1 MGTGSSAGPS
11 SGVVA
16 VAFSSG
22 AHYPW
27 SRDVNLR
34 DRAAGLGCGSV
45 TAGPATSWQLPSVL
59 VLAVVAGGLV
69 LATTVGWQTGTRVLG
84 LAFLLAAGLRLSLPA
99 RSAGWLVVRTRGLDA
114 AVLLALGF
122 AMVALAETIPPA

>member
-1 MGTGSSAGPS
+1 MSPRPTARPSTG
-11 SGVVA
+11 
-16 VAFSSG
+16 
-22 AHYPW
+22 
-27 SRDVNLR
+27 
-34 DRAAGLGCGSV
+34 
-45 TAGPATSWQLPSVL
+45 WQLPSVL
-59 VLAVVAGGLV
+59 VLAVVAAGLA
-69 LATTVGWQTGTRVLG
+69 LATAVGWQTGTRVLG